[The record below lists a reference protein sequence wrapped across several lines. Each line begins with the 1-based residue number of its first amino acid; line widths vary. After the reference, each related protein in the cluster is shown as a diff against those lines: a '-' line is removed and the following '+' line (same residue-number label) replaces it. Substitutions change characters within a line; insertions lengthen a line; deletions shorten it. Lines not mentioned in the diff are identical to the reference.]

1 MIPGLSLDYIDGA
14 RKHSLVVGAGNLVN
28 PPKIYRTKLTK
39 PRVTHFIEFVMNS
52 LYSTIIGFGQ
62 TMLKLSTNEKI
73 EIPRVIRN
81 VINARIISN
90 YQNYCEENN
99 LESYSRPILYRILKV
114 CAAAKQKAL
123 QGLDN
128 TTSGGM
134 GAIDTLLKLVTK
146 LETFGISHES
156 VEKLKDSLHVI
167 NQFLKFE
174 YKLHLNK
181 LDGCTDHCTTYALS
195 DPSIPCFASSCE
207 HQHDA
212 NCDKCSLVDNV
223 LDLITTELS
232 KV

>member
-1 MIPGLSLDYIDGA
+1 M
-14 RKHSLVVGAGNLVN
+14 
-28 PPKIYRTKLTK
+28 
-39 PRVTHFIEFVMNS
+39 
-52 LYSTIIGFGQ
+52 
-62 TMLKLSTNEKI
+62 

-99 LESYSRPILYRILKV
+99 FESYSRPTLYRILKV
-114 CAAAKQKAL
+114 CAASKQKAL

-128 TTSGGM
+128 TTSDGM

-156 VEKLKDSLHVI
+156 LEKLKD
-167 NQFLKFE
+167 N
-174 YKLHLNK
+174 
-181 LDGCTDHCTTYALS
+181 GCTDHCTTYALS
-195 DPSIPCFASSCE
+195 DPSIPCFTSSCA

-232 KV
+232 KVQVNESVQDDIDFDLNSATKNLLE